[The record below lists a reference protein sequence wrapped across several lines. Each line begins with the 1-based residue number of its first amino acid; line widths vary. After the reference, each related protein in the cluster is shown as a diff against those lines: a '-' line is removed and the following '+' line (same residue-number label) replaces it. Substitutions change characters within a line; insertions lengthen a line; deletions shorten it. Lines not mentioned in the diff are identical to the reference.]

1 MIKVSNVYPGLES
14 LTPSRLQTSQR
25 GWEIGRWGLCG
36 NCPSSSK
43 LEYFELCSFPPPL
56 NKNKSK
62 KKNKTIYFSTG
73 FAVFGRLCGAEPVCN
88 LYLSLVCVFL
98 IFLVV
103 WVLKKLVIHFGVVNF
118 LEKRCALWWQVI
130 EHFLK
135 VRQEALAPWPVIGL
149 GKFLLKVDSKVLY
162 FHNLSCF
169 QMEFIMH
176 FAV

>member
-36 NCPSSSK
+36 NSPSSSK

-62 KKNKTIYFSTG
+62 KKTKLYILALALLFSEG
-73 FAVFGRLCGAEPVCN
+73 YVELN
-88 LYLSLVCVFL
+88 LFVISLSLVCVFL

>member
-56 NKNKSK
+56 NKNKSR

-88 LYLSLVCVFL
+88 LSLSCVCISHLPRSVGPQKACYSL
-98 IFLVV
+98 
-103 WVLKKLVIHFGVVNF
+103 W
-118 LEKRCALWWQVI
+118 RCELPG
-130 EHFLK
+130 
-135 VRQEALAPWPVIGL
+135 EALRSVVAGDRALPEGAAGGPGPVAGYRAWEIL
-149 GKFLLKVDSKVLY
+149 VKSR
-162 FHNLSCF
+162 
-169 QMEFIMH
+169 
-176 FAV
+176 